1 MAFASLAKSG
11 GNLGTL
17 VRTPLIKFK
26 KALEVL
32 ASHEKTEYHKDAYAR
47 MVAFRD
53 YMSKK
58 RESIAMQLNTVYA

>member
-1 MAFASLAKSG
+1 MYCLAFASSAKSG

-17 VRTPLIKFK
+17 VQTPTIKFK
-26 KALEVL
+26 KSLEVL
-32 ASHEKTEYHKDAYAR
+32 ASDEKMEYHKDVYAR

-58 RESIAMQLNTVYA
+58 CESIAVP